1 MNNIRR
7 WWDQLNQKGPG
18 YGYYPNASKTWLL
31 VKPSAQDRARELFG
45 DSGVNITT
53 DERRLLGACLSTETS
68 VHQYVSNAVAG
79 FVQQVEL
86 LSKVAI
92 TEPHAA
98 FAAFTHAVMASPE
111 DGSSYRA
118 IIRYRLVQ
126 VRQNLNKKKSII
138 TGKTSQQPLSVCPVT
153 SLQLHPGLIF
163 GVCCLRQD
171 PP

>member
-1 MNNIRR
+1 M
-7 WWDQLNQKGPG
+7 

-45 DSGVNITT
+45 DSGVNITA
-53 DERRLLGACLSTETS
+53 DGRRLLGACLSTETS

-126 VRQNLNKKKSII
+126 APPDGCFFAGFS
-138 TGKTSQQPLSVCPVT
+138 S
-153 SLQLHPGLIF
+153 SLPHTHNRFVLPTRH
-163 GVCCLRQD
+163 
-171 PP
+171 